1 MSEPLAEQFD
11 ATKHFD
17 ASRSSAYDDKIRRV
31 VPGYDAMH
39 EMAHFLLR
47 AHVAEHAKVLVV
59 GAGTGKE
66 SITYALANPSWAITG
81 IDPTEHMLSIAV
93 QTAAHHQLAGRVN
106 LHLGTLQTL
115 ESSPPFDAATSIL
128 VMQFLPDDGAKENF
142 LREIAAHLKP
152 KARLV
157 LVDLEGTKA
166 SPEFNE
172 FIAVWKAHQLATRAD
187 RADVEKDFE
196 HIVRDIQFVP
206 QPRIEELLHRAGFGH
221 VRKFYS
227 AFLFGG
233 YVAER
238 Q

>member
-1 MSEPLAEQFD
+1 
-11 ATKHFD
+11 
-17 ASRSSAYDDKIRRV
+17 
-31 VPGYDAMH
+31 MH

-66 SITYALANPSWAITG
+66 SISYALANPSWTIMG
-81 IDPTEHMLSIAV
+81 IDPTEHMLSIAA
-93 QTAAHHQLAGRVN
+93 QRAAHHQLTGRVN

-115 ESSPPFDAATSIL
+115 KSSRPFDAATSIL

-142 LREIAAHLKP
+142 LREIAARLKP
-152 KARLV
+152 KAQSPKPKASLV
-157 LVDLEGTKA
+157 LVDLEGTRA

-172 FIAVWKAHQLATRAD
+172 FIAVWKAQQLATRAD
-187 RADVEKDFE
+187 RTDVEKDFE
-196 HIVRDIQFVP
+196 HIVGDIQFVP
-206 QPRIEELLHRAGFGH
+206 QSRIEELLHLAGFGH